1 MTSKLDQVGFDVE
14 KNPTYLGYVQLSNEV
29 DEANS
34 LADSKP
40 FRVGVLRNFT
50 IEPLIPALKGEFFLS
65 GFHTDFYIGNFD
77 TIASDAMNPASTLY
91 SFDPQ
96 LIIVAQWFELLAP
109 SIVYSF
115 IKLSAEEREE
125 IMIRVIQNLRAVITN
140 IRGNSMAPVI
150 INNFP
155 APDKTTLGIL
165 DLHSIHS
172 QKKWYSKLNEHLQDV
187 CAEIDN
193 VFCVDLNAVISQVG
207 YNIGFNQRQWEVAKA
222 PLGPKLL
229 IPLAKEYGKFIRAL
243 NGKTRKCLILDCDN
257 TLWGGILGE
266 DGATG
271 IKLGPTYPGSSY
283 QNFQKQILNLYNR
296 GVILAICSKN
306 NEEDVLAILE
316 NHEHMILK
324 KHHFACLKINW
335 ENKASNIANI
345 AKELNIG
352 LDSLVFADDNEFECD
367 WIKSQFPEVKT
378 LHMTGD
384 PALYQ
389 NILINPGY
397 FDSLFFSEEDK
408 SKTEMYLSE
417 KKRSELLVLTSSY
430 EVYLNDLHIQ
440 ATIEKAQ
447 AQDLERV
454 AQLTQKTNQFNL
466 TTVRYTEDNINQLV
480 SSEDSD
486 IYTLKVS
493 DKVSDLGL
501 IAVGIIRY
509 EGDMAVIDSFLM
521 SCRALGRGL
530 EDALL
535 AFMINEAW
543 KNKKTKIKGRY
554 VPTKKN
560 IQTQEFYNKNKFE
573 LLSTGEDFTDWE
585 LDLTNNEI
593 VAYPEWINVNSN

>member
-1 MTSKLDQVGFDVE
+1 MISKLNQLGFDVE

-29 DEANS
+29 DAIKVG
-34 LADSKP
+34 ADTNT

-50 IEPLIPALKGEFFLS
+50 VEPLIPVLKGEFYLS
-65 GFHTDFYIGNFD
+65 GFNADFYIGNFD
-77 TIASDAMNPASTLY
+77 TIVSDAMNPTSELY
-91 SFDPQ
+91 SFDPK

-115 IKLSAEEREE
+115 INLSKKEREN
-125 IMIRVIQNLRAVITN
+125 ILARIIQDLKSVIIN
-140 IRGNSMAPVI
+140 IRKNSAAPVI

-165 DLHSIHS
+165 DLHSKHS
-172 QKKWYSKLNEHLQDV
+172 QKRWFSKLNEYLQDL
-187 CAEIDN
+187 CEEIDN
-193 VFCVDLNAVISQVG
+193 VFCVDLNTLISQVG
-207 YNIGFNQRQWEVAKA
+207 YNIGFNQRQWEVAKI
-222 PLGPKLL
+222 PLGPKLI
-229 IPLAKEYGKFIRAL
+229 IPLAKEYGKFVRAL
-243 NGKTRKCLILDCDN
+243 NGKTRKCLVLDCDN

-266 DGATG
+266 DGLTG

-283 QNFQKQILNLYNR
+283 QNFQKQILNLYHR

-306 NEEDVLAILE
+306 NEEDVLDVLE

-324 KHHFACLKINW
+324 KHHFACLMINW
-335 ENKASNIANI
+335 ENKASNIAKI

-367 WIKSQFPEVKT
+367 WIKSELPDVKT

-384 PALYQ
+384 PALFQ
-389 NILINPGY
+389 NILINPGF

-417 KKRSELLVLTSSY
+417 KKRNELLVSTSSY
-430 EVYLNDLHIQ
+430 EEYLNGLQIR
-440 ATIEKAQ
+440 AFIEKAQ
-447 AQDLERV
+447 SQDLERV

-466 TTVRYTEDNINQLV
+466 TTIRYTVDNIKQLV

-501 IAVGIIRY
+501 IAVGIIKY
-509 EGDMAVIDSFLM
+509 EGDTTVIDSFLM

-535 AFMINEAW
+535 AFMIKEAGRNN
-543 KNKKTKIKGRY
+543 KNKIKGRY

-560 IQTQEFYNKNKFE
+560 IQTQEFYNKNKFK
-573 LLSTGEDFTDWE
+573 LLSTSDDYTEWE
-585 LDLTNNEI
+585 FDLNEIEI
-593 VAYPEWINVNSN
+593 VAYPEWVNVNSN

>member
-1 MTSKLDQVGFDVE
+1 MISKLNQLGFDVE

-29 DEANS
+29 DAINVG
-34 LADSKP
+34 ADTNT

-50 IEPLIPALKGEFFLS
+50 VEPLIPVLKGEFYLS
-65 GFHTDFYIGNFD
+65 GFNADFYIGNFD
-77 TIASDAMNPASTLY
+77 TIVSDAMNPTSELY
-91 SFDPQ
+91 SFDPK

-115 IKLSAEEREE
+115 IKLSKEEREV
-125 IMIRVIQNLRAVITN
+125 ILVRIIQNLKSVITN
-140 IRGNSMAPVI
+140 IRKNSAAPVI

-165 DLHSIHS
+165 DLHSKHS
-172 QKKWYSKLNEHLQDV
+172 QKRWYSKLNENLQDL
-187 CAEIDN
+187 CEEIDN
-193 VFCVDLNAVISQVG
+193 VFCVDLNTVISQVG

-229 IPLAKEYGKFIRAL
+229 IPLAKEYGKFVRAL
-243 NGKTRKCLILDCDN
+243 NGKTRKCLVLDCDN

-266 DGATG
+266 DGPTG

-283 QNFQKQILNLYNR
+283 QNFQKQILNLYHR
-296 GVILAICSKN
+296 GVILTICSKN
-306 NEEDVLAILE
+306 NEEDVLDVLE

-324 KHHFACLKINW
+324 KHHFACLMINW

-367 WIKSQFPEVKT
+367 WIKSQLPDVKT

-384 PALYQ
+384 PALFQ

-417 KKRSELLVLTSSY
+417 KKRNELLVSTSSY
-430 EVYLNDLHIQ
+430 EEYLNDLQIR
-440 ATIEKAQ
+440 AFIEKAQ
-447 AQDLERV
+447 SQDLERV

-466 TTVRYTEDNINQLV
+466 TTIRYTVDNINQLV

-501 IAVGIIRY
+501 IAVGIIKY
-509 EGDMAVIDSFLM
+509 EGDTAVIDSFLM

-535 AFMINEAW
+535 AFMIKEAGRN
-543 KNKKTKIKGRY
+543 NKKKIKGRY

-560 IQTQEFYNKNKFE
+560 IQTQEFYNKNKFK
-573 LLSTGEDFTDWE
+573 LLSTSDDYTEWE
-585 LDLTNNEI
+585 FDLNEIEI
-593 VAYPEWINVNSN
+593 VAYPEWVNVNSN